1 MIHLLWLTIPLAWF
15 GVVSTI
21 VTLRMLLKAKYARND
36 EIAAHL
42 LAALLFTVSGVV
54 GINASLTIMG
64 GF

>member
-21 VTLRMLLKAKYARND
+21 VVLRMVLKAPYARTT
-36 EIAAHL
+36 ELVAQL
-42 LAALLFTVSGVV
+42 LAAFLFTIAGVTGV
-54 GINASLTIMG
+54 GASLTIMG